1 MTAITSHRPLS
12 KCTPDIAQN
21 QIRARAS
28 WEGVFEAIV
37 YFGED
42 SPVLGGDKVSFISCE
57 PFPQIK
63 AMAQCAARTAGWSVL
78 INSDIVVG
86 EYLTVIEDRL
96 KEVGACSCIS
106 KRYQFD
112 PRNERIPNKVVDLG
126 LDFFAANQGTWK
138 KVANEIPEVFR
149 IGQQQWDTW
158 MLGFLV
164 SNKRCWDIT
173 NACCVF
179 HPKHEDR
186 KRMPMET
193 YSDKYIN
200 LCLFPPALP

>member
-1 MTAITSHRPLS
+1 MTAITSHRPL
-12 KCTPDIAQN
+12 KDCTPDIARN

-28 WEGVFEAIV
+28 WEDAFEAIV
-37 YFGED
+37 YFGES
-42 SPVLGGDKVSFISCE
+42 SPALDGDKVSWIDCE
-57 PFPQIK
+57 PFPRIK
-63 AMAQCAARTAGWSVL
+63 TMVQAAARIPGWSAL

-86 EYLTVIEDRL
+86 EYLTVVEEKLHEI
-96 KEVGACSCIS
+96 GAASCMS
-106 KRYQFD
+106 RRYEFD
-112 PRNERIPNKVVDLG
+112 PENENLKNKVVDLG
-126 LDFFAANQGTWK
+126 LDFFAATQGTWRK
-138 KVANEIPEVFR
+138 AVTEIPEVFR

-164 SNKRCWDIT
+164 SQKRCWDIT
-173 NACCVF
+173 NACCIF

-186 KRMPMET
+186 NRMPMKT